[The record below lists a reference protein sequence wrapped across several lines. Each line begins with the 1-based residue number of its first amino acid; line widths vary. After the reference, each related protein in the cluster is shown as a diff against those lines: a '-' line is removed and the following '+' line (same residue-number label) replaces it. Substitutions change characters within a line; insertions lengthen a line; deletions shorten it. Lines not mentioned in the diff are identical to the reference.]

1 MINIPIP
8 AQEDGGATILEIGQ
22 QPDAWREVAANARRA
37 RRRSSC
43 GTSTSRPDLRVILT
57 GAGSSA
63 FAGEIAAPALR
74 RHLDR
79 RVEAIATTDIVA
91 SPLDHLERHT
101 PTLLVSFGR
110 SGNSP
115 ESLATT
121 ALADEL
127 VDDVWHLVLTCDRD
141 GELGRAHGGRAN
153 SLVVFMPERTNDVG
167 FAMTSSLTSMLLSCL
182 LLLGPA
188 EPGDAEALARAAQ
201 HVVELQSDIRAL
213 AQAKKQRFVYLG
225 SGPLEGLARESALK
239 LLELTAGEVV
249 TYFDS
254 PLGFRHGPKS
264 VLDADTLVVVYV
276 STDPYTRRYDLDIIA
291 EIRGQ
296 LGPDSVAVLS
306 TEPIP
311 EELGPAVVLPGLDGS
326 RRLARW
332 RCAYLVFAQYL
343 ALFTSLE
350 YAQDTGQSV
359 PRPAKSAA
367 SCRGVTIYPMVAPM
381 TRYLGV
387 DGGGSKTA
395 FALIDAD
402 GTVLARATAP
412 SSYYFSRG
420 LRGRRTRSDTGHRR
434 HLRAGRHR
442 APPTSTPR
450 SSGSPATARP
460 APTSSNSTPCPAA
473 SSATTATAATT
484 TWSAAGRARW
494 PARTAS
500 TSSAA
505 PGR

>member
-1 MINIPIP
+1 VSESPFPVHTDVP

-22 QPDAWREVAANARRA
+22 QPDAWREVAGRA
-37 RRRSSC
+37 DAQAAGFLREIA
-43 GTSTSRPDLRVILT
+43 GRPDLRVILA

-79 RVEAIATTDIVA
+79 RVEAIATTSVVA
-91 SPLDHLERHT
+91 SPLDYLERNT
-101 PTLLVSFGR
+101 PTLVVSFGR

-127 VDDVWHLVLTCDRD
+127 VDDVWHLIFTCDRD
-141 GELGRAHGGRAN
+141 GELGRAHSGRAN
-153 SLVVFMPERTNDVG
+153 SLVVYMPERTNDSG

-182 LLLGPA
+182 MMLGPA
-188 EPGDAEALARAAQ
+188 EREDAEALARAAE
-201 HVVELQSDIRAL
+201 HVVGLQPDIRAL
-213 AQAKKQRFVYLG
+213 AQTKKQRFVYLG

-264 VLDADTLVVVYV
+264 VLDGDTLVVVYV

-296 LGPDSVAVLS
+296 LGEDAVTVIS

-311 EELGPAVVLPGLDGS
+311 AELGPAVVIPGLEGTDDA
-326 RRLARW
+326 LVALV
-332 RCAYLVFAQYL
+332 YLVYAQYL

-350 YAQDTGQSV
+350 C
-359 PRPAKSAA
+359 AKTPDNPFPSGEV
-367 SCRGVTIYPMVAPM
+367 SRVVQGVTIYPM
-381 TRYLGV
+381 
-387 DGGGSKTA
+387 GG
-395 FALIDAD
+395 D
-402 GTVLARATAP
+402 R
-412 SSYYFSRG
+412 
-420 LRGRRTRSDTGHRR
+420 
-434 HLRAGRHR
+434 
-442 APPTSTPR
+442 
-450 SSGSPATARP
+450 
-460 APTSSNSTPCPAA
+460 
-473 SSATTATAATT
+473 
-484 TWSAAGRARW
+484 
-494 PARTAS
+494 
-500 TSSAA
+500 
-505 PGR
+505 

>member
-1 MINIPIP
+1 MINTAIP

-22 QPDAWREVAANARRA
+22 QPDAWREVAENIDVHA
-37 RRRSSC
+37 
-43 GTSTSRPDLRVILT
+43 TSFLREATSRPDLRVILT

-63 FAGEIAAPALR
+63 FAGVIAAPALR
-74 RHLDR
+74 RHLGR
-79 RVEAIATTDIVA
+79 RVEAIATTSIVA

-127 VDDVWHLVLTCDRD
+127 VDDVWHLILTCDRG

-167 FAMTSSLTSMLLSCL
+167 FAMTSSLTSMLLTCL

-201 HVVELQSDIRAL
+201 HVVERQSDIRAL
-213 AQAKKQRFVYLG
+213 AQSKKQRFVYLG
-225 SGPLEGLARESALK
+225 SGPLVGLARESALK

-264 VLDADTLVVVYV
+264 VLDTDTLAVVYV
-276 STDPYTRRYDLDIIA
+276 SGDPYTRRYDLDIIA
-291 EIRGQ
+291 EIRAQ
-296 LGPDSVAVLS
+296 LGPDSVAVIS

-311 EELGPAVVLPGLDGS
+311 EALGQAVVLPGLEGLDDS
-326 RRLARW
+326 SVAI
-332 RCAYLVFAQYL
+332 AYLVFAQYL

-350 YAQDTGQSV
+350 YGKTPDNPFPSGEVSRVVQ
-359 PRPAKSAA
+359 
-367 SCRGVTIYPMVAPM
+367 GVTIYPMV
-381 TRYLGV
+381 V
-387 DGGGSKTA
+387 
-395 FALIDAD
+395 
-402 GTVLARATAP
+402 
-412 SSYYFSRG
+412 
-420 LRGRRTRSDTGHRR
+420 
-434 HLRAGRHR
+434 AGDE
-442 APPTSTPR
+442 
-450 SSGSPATARP
+450 
-460 APTSSNSTPCPAA
+460 
-473 SSATTATAATT
+473 
-484 TWSAAGRARW
+484 
-494 PARTAS
+494 
-500 TSSAA
+500 
-505 PGR
+505 